1 MIIPLFGLAISILHL
16 VNFTKLNLY
25 NYLKALVLKN
35 ETHKLDLQIDE
46 VRDSFLDEYE
56 IYHPAM
62 R

>member
-1 MIIPLFGLAISILHL
+1 MSILNL

-35 ETHKLDLQIDE
+35 DTHKLDLHIDE
-46 VRDSFLDEYE
+46 VRDTFLDEYE